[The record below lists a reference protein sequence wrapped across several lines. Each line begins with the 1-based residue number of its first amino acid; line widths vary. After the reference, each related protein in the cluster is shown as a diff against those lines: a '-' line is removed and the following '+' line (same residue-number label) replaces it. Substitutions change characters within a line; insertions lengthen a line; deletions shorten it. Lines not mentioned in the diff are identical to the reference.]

1 MTVTQ
6 HDTRDDDHSGLQ
18 TSPGHRL
25 REARLV
31 AKIGLDEL
39 AARLHLDNKLVEA
52 LENDQY
58 ADLPEP
64 TFVRGYL
71 RAYARLLGLPP
82 APIIEAYDRHGF
94 GAPQLIPDIASRPQ
108 AQSSDTFVRLVT
120 FVVTA
125 VLIALM
131 TVWWQ
136 TQQNVI
142 SVPAEGVGA
151 NADGAAGAPA
161 GEPTMGAVVK
171 PGEEPALTEPPSTAA
186 PDATEPEGATP
197 QLVFSEPTEP
207 TMAPPAAEAV
217 PSPTAEAVPPP
228 DTVRPEEPDAPETV
242 SSVEASPSPQ
252 PAALAPA
259 GTGES
264 PSKDRL
270 DIRFQHDSWVEI
282 YDRDETQL
290 YFGLAKAGQGVSVA
304 GGPPLRVL
312 LGYARDVQIEYNGA
326 FFDPVPYMRED
337 VARFTLGAASAQ

>member
-6 HDTRDDDHSGLQ
+6 HDTRDKDHSGLQ

-39 AARLHLDNKLVEA
+39 SARLHLDSKLVEA

-94 GAPQLIPDIASRPQ
+94 DAPLLIPDIASRPQ
-108 AQSSDTFVRLVT
+108 AQSSDTSVRLAT
-120 FVVTA
+120 LVVIA
-125 VLIALM
+125 VLVVLM

-136 TQQNVI
+136 TQQSVI
-142 SVPAEGVGA
+142 SVPSKGVA
-151 NADGAAGAPA
+151 AHADGAAGEPA
-161 GEPTMGAVVK
+161 MGAVVE
-171 PGEEPALTEPPSTAA
+171 PGETPSLTESPPAA
-186 PDATEPEGATP
+186 DPDAIEPEDATP
-197 QLVFSEPTEP
+197 PRVVAAPTEP

-217 PSPTAEAVPPP
+217 SPPETL
-228 DTVRPEEPDAPETV
+228 RPEEPDAPETV
-242 SSVEASPSPQ
+242 SSVKAPPSPQ
-252 PAALAPA
+252 PATPALAAAPA
-259 GTGES
+259 TPEKS
-264 PSKDRL
+264 PPSIRL

-282 YDRDETQL
+282 YDRDEARL
-290 YFGLAKAGQGVSVA
+290 YFGMAKAGQGVSVA
-304 GGPPLRVL
+304 GGAPLRVL

-326 FFDPVPYMRED
+326 FFDPTPHMRED

>member
-6 HDTRDDDHSGLQ
+6 HDTRDKDHSGLQ

-31 AKIGLDEL
+31 AHIGLDEL
-39 AARLHLDNKLVEA
+39 AARLHLDSKLVEA

-94 GAPQLIPDIASRPQ
+94 SAPQLIPDIASRPQ
-108 AQSSDTFVRLVT
+108 AQSSDTSVRLVT
-120 FVVTA
+120 FVVMA

-136 TQQNVI
+136 TQQSVI
-142 SVPAEGVGA
+142 SVPSEGVAA
-151 NADGAAGAPA
+151 NADEAASPPA
-161 GEPTMGAVVK
+161 GEPTMGAAVE
-171 PGEEPALTEPPSTAA
+171 PGEAPSLMEPPPAA
-186 PDATEPEGATP
+186 VPDATEPGDATP
-197 QLVFSEPTEP
+197 QPVLAEPTEP
-207 TMAPPAAEAV
+207 AMAA
-217 PSPTAEAVPPP
+217 PTAGAVSPP
-228 DTVRPEEPDAPETV
+228 DAVRPEEADAPETL
-242 SSVEASPSPQ
+242 SSVEAPPPPQ

-259 GTGES
+259 GPDES
-264 PSKDRL
+264 PPSDRL

-282 YDRDETQL
+282 YDRDETRL
-290 YFGLAKAGQGVSVA
+290 YVGLAKAGQGVSVV
-304 GGPPLRVL
+304 GGAPLRVL

-326 FFDPVPYMRED
+326 FFDPAPHMRED